1 MNQNHPYRQYSSVFR
16 VDSHPETE
24 SEPCSRSEM
33 TPTVMFEGDRLDDT
47 SVLRVD
53 RERGHIEFHDELE
66 SSPRNGNIRWNNDVI
81 RIFLDVMANEYM
93 SMRNAPS
100 GQATQ
105 RAWQKIVDDVK
116 SNVTVGNVD
125 NIFGANRYDVN
136 SFVENLNTEKVIN
149 KWNAMR
155 GTFHWIRQHRHVF
168 TGIGGSVVPWEYYDK
183 IGSIVTDDP
192 SINRQ
197 VIVESMDIGATGA
210 HFYYERRGNND
221 NNNNDDD
228 EGTRGGGLDE
238 DREEEMGEE
247 NLGTQTQEV
256 VNNDTGFRENH
267 EQWLAFI
274 SRSHRLA
281 TPDGTPPIFNWEPEL
296 TFSLPRRTPDIAV
309 DQQRGLTPY
318 SWQLRSVTPAL
329 SMNRSE
335 NIRRSPLSNVVTS
348 SPSGTETMA
357 STNATQTAQGVE
369 HGARGGRGRSRGAN
383 NMSDEEFQTILSN
396 NNADMAN
403 RIERLLEI
411 NRIRAL
417 DETDRFERNIRQR
430 RFEDQLIRRNER
442 EADRLER
449 LNEREASRWDR
460 SMRHDDMVALMSRLI
475 NAVEEN
481 NEIQQNNNRNNQTS
495 RQ

>member
-16 VDSHPETE
+16 VDSQPETE
-24 SEPCSRSEM
+24 SEPRSRSEM

-100 GQATQ
+100 GQVTQ
-105 RAWQKIVDDVK
+105 RAWQKIVDDAK

-125 NIFGANRYDVN
+125 NIFGANGYDVD
-136 SFVENLNTEKVIN
+136 SFVENLNTEK
-149 KWNAMR
+149 
-155 GTFHWIRQHRHVF
+155 HHHVF

-197 VIVESMDIGATGA
+197 VTVESMDIGATGA

-221 NNNNDDD
+221 NNNNANNNNDDDD

-238 DREEEMGEE
+238 DREEETGEE

-267 EQWLAFI
+267 KQRLAFI

-296 TFSLPRRTPDIAV
+296 TFSLPRGTPDIAV

-329 SMNRSE
+329 SINRSE
-335 NIRRSPLSNVVTS
+335 NMRRSPLSNVVTS
-348 SPSGTETMA
+348 SPSGTETTA

-369 HGARGGRGRSRGAN
+369 RGARGGRGRGRGAN
-383 NMSDEEFQTILSN
+383 N
-396 NNADMAN
+396 
-403 RIERLLEI
+403 
-411 NRIRAL
+411 
-417 DETDRFERNIRQR
+417 RFEHNIRQR

-442 EADRLER
+442 EA
-449 LNEREASRWDR
+449 SRRDR